1 MSKAMKDSAFR
12 LNLHE
17 LPRRAGEMREYQL
30 DFPLVERIGTPLIGI
45 EKGEHVK
52 LSIRAEAVDDGILI
66 TGSIASKVK
75 GECGRCLTEIESAID
90 QSFQEL
96 YFYESRKPEDDELD
110 FFVMDSDIADLEMAA
125 RDAVILA
132 LPINPLCRPDCRGLC
147 SICGE
152 KWENLPEG
160 HSHETIDPRWS
171 GLAGWKG

>member
-1 MSKAMKDSAFR
+1 MLFR
-12 LNLHE
+12 
-17 LPRRAGEMREYQL
+17 
-30 DFPLVERIGTPLIGI
+30 
-45 EKGEHVK
+45 
-52 LSIRAEAVDDGILI
+52 S
-66 TGSIASKVK
+66 
-75 GECGRCLTEIESAID
+75 
-90 QSFQEL
+90 
-96 YFYESRKPEDDELD
+96 PEDDELD
-110 FFVMDSDIADLEMAA
+110 FFVMDSDIADLEIAA